1 MKKQFFAAAMIL
13 ALGAGFTACSN
24 DDLGKNEGKEVA
36 QNGTA
41 FMSVSFTLPAPAT
54 TRAETAPA
62 AGTATETPR
71 YQYGSWN
78 GKDKINSVKVF
89 VFKADNTLEKVVS
102 LSNLRLDQQTSG
114 TVKVSSNEAFKV
126 SSGAKKVYVVVNPT
140 DAVTLPDAVGT
151 TLTDFET
158 AYKAVNKPTAPATG
172 AADPYYPTAAAT
184 ETRADKFASVSGQED
199 VILMT
204 GDKAEVNVADGV
216 TEQEAVS
223 GVKNQAHLTVERA
236 VARVVV
242 TTNKTVTAF
251 EIKGDDPTTA
261 DTKETDFVLA
271 TLSDITYT
279 VAQGERAFNFLKKEH
294 ADAGTTQ
301 DNEGSKKYEETPA
314 FSQKTANSDEFW
326 GKTAM
331 EAYQGLIEHYDY
343 SGLWLNNKKGFEV
356 KSRDAFL
363 NAEAD
368 ENKEIGK
375 VTTHITTATTGDH
388 GIFVLPTT
396 HKYGATAD
404 ASDYRKT
411 NTAYILVRGVL
422 NPKVYVNAQGV
433 LTKGALT
440 AKADF
445 YLGANGLVYASKDC
459 VQDPTKNGVK
469 GQTARF
475 YKGGKALY
483 FVWVHPDKLAT
494 TLNSPVDRNNIYHV
508 QLKGVASW
516 GANWNPLVPYPKTTP
531 ELDPKTGKPKDPA
544 NGDKTPN
551 NPNNPDDRPNDNPFE
566 PVNPPVNPFE
576 NLTPTETWMSAD
588 VVITP
593 WAVHSYEVVL
603 K

>member
-36 QNGTA
+36 QSGTA
-41 FMSVSFTLPAPAT
+41 FMSVSFTLPAPTT
-54 TRAETAPA
+54 TRAD
-62 AGTATETPR
+62 R

-89 VFKADNTLEKVVS
+89 VFNAEDKLEKVVS
-102 LSNLRLDQQTSG
+102 LSNLRLDQETTG

-126 SSGAKKVYVVVNPT
+126 KAGAKKVYVVVNPT
-140 DAVTLPDAVGT
+140 DAVTLP
-151 TLTDFET
+151 ET
-158 AYKAVNKPTAPATG
+158 ADTPLADFTAAYDKVNKPTAPATG
-172 AADPYYPTAAAT
+172 AADPYYPTAAVT

-242 TTNKTVTAF
+242 TTNKTVAAF
-251 EIKGDDPTTA
+251 EIKGDNPETA
-261 DTKETDFVLA
+261 DKETDFVLA

-279 VAQGERAFNFLKKEH
+279 VAQGERAFNFLKKEYT
-294 ADAGTTQ
+294 DAGTTQ
-301 DNEGSKKYEETPA
+301 DKEGTKKYENTPA
-314 FSQKTANSDEFW
+314 FAQKTANTDDFW
-326 GKTAM
+326 AATSMTA
-331 EAYQGLIEHYDY
+331 YTNLIEHYDY
-343 SGLWLNNKKGFEV
+343 SGLWLNEKKGFEV
-356 KSRDAFL
+356 KSRDAFIGDVDKD
-363 NAEAD
+363 D
-368 ENKEIGK
+368 EEVGK
-375 VTTHITTATTGDH
+375 VTTHITTANTGDH
-388 GIFVLPTT
+388 GLFILPTT

-422 NPKVYVNAQGV
+422 NPKVYVDANGAFKKDEG
-433 LTKGALT
+433 LKG
-440 AKADF
+440 KDF

-459 VQDPTKNGVK
+459 VQDPTKKGEK
-469 GQTARF
+469 GQTAKK
-475 YKGGKALY
+475 YVGGKTLY
-483 FVWVHPDKLAT
+483 FVWVHPDNLAA

-516 GANWNPLVPYPKTTP
+516 GANWNPLVPYPKGTTP
-531 ELDPKTGKPKDPA
+531 PDFTQPNPQYPS
-544 NGDKTPN
+544 NPN
-551 NPNNPDDRPNDNPFE
+551 NPNDRPNDNPFE
-566 PVNPPVNPFE
+566 PKNPPVNPFE

-588 VVITP
+588 VVIAP

>member
-1 MKKQFFAAAMIL
+1 MKKQFFAAALIL

-24 DDLGKNEGKEVA
+24 DDLSKSEGKEVA
-36 QNGTA
+36 QSGTA
-41 FMSVSFTLPAPAT
+41 FMSVSFTLPAPGG

-78 GKDKINSVKVF
+78 GQDKINSVKVY
-89 VFKADNTLEKVVS
+89 VFKADNTLEKVVT
-102 LSNLRLDQQTSG
+102 LSNLSLDQRTTG

-151 TLTDFET
+151 TLSNFET
-158 AYKAVNKPTAPATG
+158 AYKAVNAPAAVADG
-172 AADPYYPTAAAT
+172 DPDPYYPTAAAT
-184 ETRADKFASVSGQED
+184 ATRADKFASVSGQDD

-204 GDKAEVNVADGV
+204 GKVAEVNVADGV
-216 TEQEAVS
+216 TEQEAIS
-223 GVKNQAHLTVERA
+223 GVANQAHLSVERA

-242 TTNKTVTAF
+242 TSKEGAAF

-271 TLSDITYT
+271 TLSKITYT
-279 VAQGERAFNFLKKEH
+279 VAQGKRAFNFLKKEY

-301 DNEGSKKYEETPA
+301 DKEGSKNYEETPA
-314 FSQKTANSDEFW
+314 FAQKTDNTDEFW

-331 EAYQGLIEHYDY
+331 EAYQGLIQHYDY
-343 SGLWLNNKKGFEV
+343 SGLWLNEKKGFEV
-356 KSRDAFL
+356 KSRVAFIGG
-363 NAEAD
+363 AD
-368 ENKEIGK
+368 KDDDEVGK
-375 VTTHITTATTGDH
+375 VTTHITTANTGDH
-388 GIFVLPTT
+388 GLFLLPTT
-396 HKYGATAD
+396 HKYGATA
-404 ASDYRKT
+404 AESDYRKT
-411 NTAYILVRGVL
+411 NTAYILVRGIL
-422 NPKVYVNAQGV
+422 TPKVYVNDQGV

-440 AKADF
+440 AGADF

-459 VQDPTKNGVK
+459 VQDPKKGGVK
-469 GQTARF
+469 GQTARL

-483 FVWVHPDKLAT
+483 FVWVHPDKLT
-494 TLNSPVDRNNIYHV
+494 GTLNSPVDRNNIYHV
-508 QLKGVASW
+508 QLKGVGSW

-531 ELDPKTGKPKDPA
+531 ELDPKTGKPKDPTK
-544 NGDKTPN
+544 GTTTPN

-576 NLTPTETWMSAD
+576 NLTPTETWMAAE
-588 VVITP
+588 VTILP
-593 WAVHSYEVVL
+593 WAVHSYEYIL